1 LSATG
6 ASFRSGTSSGRS
18 PRATRSSGAGRFL
31 VEAAFDLLAVL
42 AALNRLYFTRFQLK
56 RMRKLIGRMPLAPPD
71 LADRLERL
79 FDLEDEEAA
88 NELERLVEET
98 QALVAAE
105 LPDLELRLRQPVGT
119 RRLPWG

>member
-1 LSATG
+1 
-6 ASFRSGTSSGRS
+6 
-18 PRATRSSGAGRFL
+18 
-31 VEAAFDLLAVL
+31 
-42 AALNRLYFTRFQLK
+42 
-56 RMRKLIGRMPLAPPD
+56 MRKLIGRMPLAPPD